1 MSASPALGRS
11 ISTAAAA
18 SYIRVDVT
26 RAYAPARCSASR
38 LPYRSTEN
46 IHLTS
51 TSVHARNHAASFT
64 DETAR
69 SRESASVA
77 SELWGQ
83 GVHCTAQV
91 QDLYPLY
98 LPSQRCGLC
107 QNFKQTTLTTRLH
120 KVRTKLYPPLTKTF
134 RRAWVA
140 LFWTLTVTGCL
151 GRLLVT
157 YLERLSH
164 RQEAVR
170 TPTNAGVII
179 ANMSR
184 RRAEPVPSNHL

>member
-1 MSASPALGRS
+1 VPICSMSASPALGRS

-69 SRESASVA
+69 SRERVS
-77 SELWGQ
+77 
-83 GVHCTAQV
+83 GVGTMGTGGYIVPPKFRTCTPCTPQV
-91 QDLYPLY
+91 KDAAYVKILSKRLQLQDCIRFVQ
-98 LPSQRCGLC
+98 SC
-107 QNFKQTTLTTRLH
+107 
-120 KVRTKLYPPLTKTF
+120 
-134 RRAWVA
+134 
-140 LFWTLTVTGCL
+140 
-151 GRLLVT
+151 
-157 YLERLSH
+157 
-164 RQEAVR
+164 
-170 TPTNAGVII
+170 TPHLRKRSDAPR
-179 ANMSR
+179 SR
-184 RRAEPVPSNHL
+184 YSGH